1 MAQQERSSLAGD
13 LEEIVSRLAPKL
25 KELRGERL
33 FITGGTGFFG
43 KWLLETLAW
52 VNKRLAADISATV
65 LTRNSGRFL
74 EQMPQLAGNGAIGF
88 VHGDIRNFSFP
99 PGHFSHLIHMAT
111 TSAEATFA
119 DEPPLEKFTT
129 TVQGTQ
135 RVLEFATRCGAGKI
149 LLTSSGNAYGPVTD
163 HPLPVSEEYPGAPDI
178 TRPVASAL
186 GEAKRAAELLAR
198 IHAGMNTYEVKIC
211 RCFTFIGP
219 YLQTDI
225 HYAAGNFIRDAI
237 NGGPIRVRG
246 NGTPVRSFLYPTDLL
261 VWLLTILFD
270 APSGR
275 LYNVGSS
282 EPVSIGELAGKI
294 AGQAG
299 CSATIENSSDEKET
313 SSPDYYFP
321 ETTRIV
327 KELKVEQTVDLDTA
341 IIRTL
346 NYYRAPGFR

>member
-65 LTRNSGRFL
+65 LTRNNGRFL
-74 EQMPQLAGNGAIGF
+74 EQMPQLAGNGAISF

-135 RVLEFATRCGAGKI
+135 RVLEFAARCGAGKI

-299 CSATIENSSDEKET
+299 CRAIIENSSDEKET

-341 IIRTL
+341 ITRTL